1 MGLLGVVVGNVD
13 PKNPLQM
20 SAVEHERP
28 VEALGPDGPDP
39 SFGEGVRPRS
49 LDRSVDDLDAL
60 ACEHRVEAG
69 GVLRVLVPDQEPE
82 DAAAG
87 EIEGQVPPCWVT
99 QAASGFLVAP
109 ATWTRLVWSSITK
122 TTYRVL
128 SQMGSTVK
136 KSVATIPSASLPRN
150 SPRSAP
156 TAVEQDPAR
165 FDASASGS
173 PSPRL

>member
-1 MGLLGVVVGNVD
+1 MDQPTRHIPPLDTQAIGGLVGRIGPRVRRPEIETAVGLLGVVVGSVD

-20 SAVEHERP
+20 SAAEHERP

-49 LDRSVDDLDAL
+49 PDRGVDDLDAL
-60 ACEHRVEAG
+60 GCEHRVEAG

-87 EIEGQVPPCWVT
+87 EVEGQVPPCWVT

-122 TTYRVL
+122 TST
-128 SQMGSTVK
+128 GS
-136 KSVATIPSASLPRN
+136 
-150 SPRSAP
+150 
-156 TAVEQDPAR
+156 
-165 FDASASGS
+165 
-173 PSPRL
+173 